1 MTLGPKKTPLSSSGQ
16 WSVITNSPKPAVN
29 GSGQRPSV
37 TIEHRGQL
45 LFHVTSES
53 REEEFYVCD
62 LSLHKGRGQCTCRD
76 WETRCQPRIKE
87 GKMSEYP
94 QTDRDRCKH
103 IHACVLWLG
112 NEVIRRTIG

>member
-1 MTLGPKKTPLSSSGQ
+1 
-16 WSVITNSPKPAVN
+16 VN
-29 GSGQRPSV
+29 VSGQRPSV

-53 REEEFYVCD
+53 KEEEFYVCD

-76 WETRCQPRIKE
+76 WETRCQPRLKE
-87 GKMSEYP
+87 GKNAEYP

>member
-1 MTLGPKKTPLSSSGQ
+1 LYRPGANAYGL
-16 WSVITNSPKPAVN
+16 KPCVK
-29 GSGQRPSV
+29 
-37 TIEHRGQL
+37 IEHRGQL

-53 REEEFYVCD
+53 KEEEFYVID

-76 WETRCQPRIKE
+76 WETRCQPRLKE